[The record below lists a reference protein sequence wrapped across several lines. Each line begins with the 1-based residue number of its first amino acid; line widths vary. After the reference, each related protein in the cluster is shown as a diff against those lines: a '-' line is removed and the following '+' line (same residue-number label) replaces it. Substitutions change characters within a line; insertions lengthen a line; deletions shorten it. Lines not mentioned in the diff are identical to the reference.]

1 MAKRKTVKKK
11 RAYDGTSRSE
21 KSEAVSQKIIETLVA
36 LLVETRGAD
45 VPFKDLSKKSKIP
58 LRTIFRLFKDKE
70 ALHAA
75 TDKYLTQIIATSMS
89 ELTKYDFLTFAK
101 NTFSVYDRNA
111 GLVVAYLF
119 SSFGRQARD
128 ILRQRFNRLL
138 REQILKERK
147 IEPSAAIDAKL
158 ALIVSLVNAK
168 LWHDIRTDFSYSGV
182 QIGETVEWALDCLLK
197 DIERSQRAGK

>member
-21 KSEAVSQKIIETLVA
+21 KSEAVSQKIIETLVS
-36 LLVETRGAD
+36 LLVESRGAD

-70 ALHAA
+70 ALHVA
-75 TDKYLTQIIATSMS
+75 TDSYLTQIIASSMS

-101 NTFSVYDRNA
+101 NTFAVYDRNA
-111 GLVVAYLF
+111 GLVIAYLF
-119 SSFGRQARD
+119 SSFGRQARE

-138 REQILKERK
+138 RDQILKERK
-147 IEPSAAIDAKL
+147 IEPSSAIDVKL
-158 ALIVSLVNAK
+158 ALVVSLVNAK
-168 LWHDIRTDFSYSGV
+168 LWYDIRTDFGYSGE
-182 QIGETVEWALDCLLK
+182 QIGESVGWALDCLLK
-197 DIERSQRAGK
+197 DIERTQRAAK